1 MANLFLR
8 RGPLARLSTAP
19 LVDGA
24 ISFTTDEPGIY
35 LDVLEG
41 SKVVRKRIG
50 DLIQVNKIEDL
61 VANYNKETGVM
72 SGIATSSQGLVSE
85 WSESA
90 LYYAIEEN
98 ALLKYVK
105 STSSWVQVNTVG
117 DLPARM
123 TAVEGKVASLEG
135 TVGNATSGLV
145 KDVADLK
152 TTVGDANDGLVADV
166 AAQATDI
173 ANLKKAVG
181 MGENGEVEGIGATV
195 AQLSED
201 LDALELE
208 VHGTDGNGGMKATL
222 SEHTGKITALEQASA
237 QHVTKTEAEAF
248 AKTADIQ
255 AKLDKVDTE
264 GTVSAAISSAVAGE
278 KSRAEGA
285 EQALSNSIA
294 AVKQTA
300 ENAVSTATF
309 NQFKTDN
316 TAAIGTAKT
325 EAVTE
330 ATGAAKTYTDN
341 QIDAEEARADA
352 AYAPKSLVDT
362 VSGHTGT
369 LTTLTG
375 EATVVGSVAEAKKA
389 ADDAA
394 ALAGQKTTMAEVEA
408 KNYATKTEA
417 QGYADAKDAA
427 IQAAANAAAA
437 AQGDIDA
444 WETAHAGDYTN
455 AQIDSAV
462 AEAKKAG
469 TDAQADFDAYE
480 AAHAGDYTNKQ
491 IDDKVTAA
499 SGSASA
505 AQGAADAAQAAAD
518 AAQADAT
525 KALTAIGDANSGLTQ
540 AVNANTAALEIL
552 NGADSVNGSVANAK
566 KAGTDAQAT
575 ANANSGEIATL
586 KGQVATLNGDDKTA
600 GSVDYKIAQ
609 AQSTL
614 ESKIEE
620 EINAANA
627 MDYQKGI
634 GSQTELNAITQAKAG
649 DTYVVTSQFGT
660 YYPGDLLIATGTEGS
675 DGFIS
680 DTISWTHVKTGY
692 DATLEQTLSGADNKI
707 KLSSIAGANN
717 GEIAFEAAANTSASV
732 SVADNKV
739 VVGMVWGE
747 F

>member
-8 RGPLARLSTAP
+8 RGPLARLADAP
-19 LVDGA
+19 KVDGA

-35 LDVLEG
+35 LDILEG
-41 SKVVRKRIG
+41 SEVVRKRIG
-50 DLIQVNKIEDL
+50 DLIQVPNIDAL
-61 VANYNKETGVM
+61 VANYNQETGAM
-72 SGIATSSQGLVSE
+72 TGIATSAQGLVSE

-145 KDVADLK
+145 KKVADLESS
-152 TTVGDANDGLVADV
+152 VSDNADAIAGH
-166 AAQATDI
+166 ATDI
-173 ANLKKAVG
+173 EALKSAVG
-181 MGENGEVEGIGATV
+181 MDDEGNVEGLAGSV
-195 AQLSED
+195 AQLRTD
-201 LDALELE
+201 LGELETE
-208 VHGTDGNGGMKATL
+208 VHGQDGNGGMKATL
-222 SEHTGKITALEQASA
+222 ADHAGKITALEQASA
-237 QHVTKTEAEAF
+237 QHVTKTEAAAF

-255 AKLDKVDTE
+255 PTLNKVDTE
-264 GTVSAAISSAVAGE
+264 GTVSAAIEDAVATE
-278 KSRAEGA
+278 KSRAEGV
-285 EQALSNSIA
+285 EKTLSDSIA
-294 AVKQTA
+294 AVKSTA
-300 ENAVSTATF
+300 DNAVQTTTF
-309 NQFKTDN
+309 NQFKTEN
-316 TAAIGTAKT
+316 TAAIATAKT
-325 EAVTE
+325 EAIND
-330 ATGAAKTYTDN
+330 ATTAANGYTDS
-341 QIDAEEARADA
+341 QIAAEVTRANG

-375 EATVVGSVAEAKKA
+375 DATVQGSVAEAKKA
-389 ADDAA
+389 AEDAMA
-394 ALAGQKTTMAEVEA
+394 EAQKKTTMAEVEA
-408 KNYATKTEA
+408 KDYATKTQA
-417 QGYADAKDAA
+417 KAYADAKDAA
-427 IQAAANAAAA
+427 IQAAADAAAD

-444 WETAHAGDYTN
+444 WETAHANDYTN
-455 AQIDSAV
+455 TKIDELV
-462 AEAKKAG
+462 ADAKKAG

-480 AAHAGDYTNKQ
+480 TAHASDYTNKQ
-491 IDDKVTAA
+491 IDDKITAA
-499 SGSASA
+499 SNSASG
-505 AQGAADAAQAAAD
+505 AQGAADAAQEAAD

-525 KALTAIGDANSGLTQ
+525 KALTAIGDADSGLTK
-540 AVNANTAALEIL
+540 AVNDNTAALEIL
-552 NGADSVNGSVANAK
+552 NGAATVSGSVAEAK
-566 KAGTDAQAT
+566 KAGTDAAAT

-586 KGQVATLNGDDKTA
+586 KGQVATLNGNAQTA
-600 GSVDYKIAQ
+600 GSVDYKVAQ
-609 AQSTL
+609 AKSAL

-634 GSQTELNAITQAKAG
+634 GAQSELNAITQAKAG

-680 DTISWTHVKTGY
+680 GDISWTHVKTGY
-692 DATLEQTLSGADNKI
+692 DASLEQTLSGADNKI
-707 KLSSIAGANN
+707 KLSSITGANN
-717 GEIAFEAAANTSASV
+717 GEVAFEAAANTSASV
-732 SVADNKV
+732 SVAGNKV

>member
-8 RGPLARLSTAP
+8 RGPLARLADAP
-19 LVDGA
+19 KVDGA

-35 LDVLEG
+35 LDILEG
-41 SKVVRKRIG
+41 SEVVRKRIG

-145 KDVADLK
+145 KKVADLENS
-152 TTVGDANDGLVADV
+152 VSDNADA
-166 AAQATDI
+166 I
-173 ANLKKAVG
+173 AGHDTAIEALKSAVG
-181 MGENGEVEGIGATV
+181 MDDEGNVEGLAGSV
-195 AQLSED
+195 AQLRTD
-201 LDALELE
+201 LTTLE
-208 VHGTDGNGGMKATL
+208 GTVEGQGNTI
-222 SEHTGKITALEQASA
+222 SEHTGKISALEQASE
-237 QHVTKTEAEAF
+237 QHVTKTEAAAF

-255 AKLDKVDTE
+255 PTLNKVDTE
-264 GTVSAAISSAVAGE
+264 GAVSAAIEDAVAGE
-278 KSRAEGA
+278 KSRAEGV
-285 EQALSNSIA
+285 EKTLSDSIA
-294 AVKQTA
+294 AVKSTA
-300 ENAVSTATF
+300 DKAVSTATF
-309 NQFKTDN
+309 DQFKTDN

-330 ATGAAKTYTDN
+330 ATGAAKTYTDG
-341 QIDAEEARADA
+341 QIEAEVTRANG

-375 EATVVGSVAEAKKA
+375 KATVVGSVAEAKKA
-389 ADDAA
+389 ADDAMA
-394 ALAGQKTTMAEVEA
+394 KANEKTTMAEVEA
-408 KNYATKTEA
+408 KDYATKA
-417 QGYADAKDAA
+417 QAKAYADAKDAA
-427 IQAAANAAAA
+427 IKSAADAAAA

-444 WETAHAGDYTN
+444 WETAHKDDYTN
-455 AQIDSAV
+455 TKINELV
-462 AEAKKAG
+462 ADAKKAG

-480 AAHAGDYTNKQ
+480 TAHAGDYTNKE

-505 AQGAADAAQAAAD
+505 AQGAADAAQKDATQALAD
-518 AAQADAT
+518 AAAAQKTADDYIAAHKDDYT
-525 KALTAIGDANSGLTQ
+525 NAQIDTA
-540 AVNANTAALEIL
+540 
-552 NGADSVNGSVANAK
+552 VANAK
-566 KAGTDAQAT
+566 KAGTDAAAT

-600 GSVDYKIAQ
+600 GSVDYKVAQ
-609 AQSTL
+609 AKTAL

-680 DTISWTHVKTGY
+680 GTISWTHVKTGY

-707 KLSSIAGANN
+707 KLSSITGAKN
-717 GEIAFEAAANTSASV
+717 GEITFEAAANTSASV